1 MEKMK
6 CNIAILMATYNGG
19 EYLREQINSI
29 ISQSMHNW
37 TLYIHDD
44 GSSDDTNQILEYYCT
59 KYDNIVELRYPSQK
73 GAKNNFLSLVRMVEA
88 DYYLFCDQDDV
99 WKRNKM
105 ELELEEMKSM
115 EGKYG
120 DVPLLV
126 FSDLEVVD
134 KDLKVVSPSMWR
146 NGGIRPELLT
156 SFDAGAVFEYVT
168 GCTMLFNRNAREAI
182 DYSAERA
189 LMHDSWVFCCIL
201 KAGGHVNGLRQPLV
215 SYRQHGDNTLGATTW
230 SSHGLLYKIVH
241 ISKIFR
247 NNYRHWEMLKS
258 LGYGSFLKYIF
269 FKYLNRYVELKK
281 QR

>member
-6 CNIAILMATYNGG
+6 YNIAILMATYNGG

-29 ISQSMHNW
+29 INQTIDDW

-44 GSSDDTNQILEYYCT
+44 GSSDNTNQILEYYCS
-59 KYDNIVELRYPSQK
+59 KYDNIVTLKYPSQK
-73 GAKNNFLSLVRMVEA
+73 GAKNNFFSLVRLVEA

-99 WKRNKM
+99 WKQNKI
-105 ELELEEMKSM
+105 ELEIEEMKSM
-115 EGKYG
+115 EGKHG

-134 KDLKVVSPSMWR
+134 KNLNVISPSMWQ

-156 SFDAGAVFEYVT
+156 SFDSGAVFEYVT
-168 GCTMLFNRNAREAI
+168 GCTMLFNRMARDSVIYPA
-182 DYSAERA
+182 DKA

-201 KAGGHVNGLRQPLV
+201 KARGHVNGLRKPLV
-215 SYRQHGDNTLGATTW
+215 SYRQHGDNTLGATSW
-230 SSHGLLYKIVH
+230 SSYGLLYKIVH

-258 LGYGSFLKYIF
+258 LGYGSFIKYLKY
-269 FKYLNRYVELKK
+269 KYLIRYVRLKNK
-281 QR
+281 